1 MTKIGTDR
9 ARTSLLE
16 LLPDDSTL
24 GGSIWRELLYSGK
37 LGLLPQIWEF
47 EHQSHSPRSFDLIST
62 IQEREGLYNPDFS
75 DRSHPLFEP
84 SYPRLRQIL
93 LGDN

>member
-1 MTKIGTDR
+1 LTKIGTDR
-9 ARTSLLE
+9 ARSELLE

-37 LGLLPQIWEF
+37 LGLLPQIWAF

-75 DRSHPLFEP
+75 DRSHALFEP
-84 SYPRLRQIL
+84 PSPRLRQIL

>member
-1 MTKIGTDR
+1 M
-9 ARTSLLE
+9 SVLLSF
-16 LLPDDSTL
+16 LPNIDKFYGWIAIQFCRL
-24 GGSIWRELLYSGK
+24 GK
-37 LGLLPQIWEF
+37 LGLVSQLWLAA
-47 EHQSHSPRSFDLIST
+47 HQFYSCRSSEVIST

-84 SYPRLRQIL
+84 PRPRLRHIL